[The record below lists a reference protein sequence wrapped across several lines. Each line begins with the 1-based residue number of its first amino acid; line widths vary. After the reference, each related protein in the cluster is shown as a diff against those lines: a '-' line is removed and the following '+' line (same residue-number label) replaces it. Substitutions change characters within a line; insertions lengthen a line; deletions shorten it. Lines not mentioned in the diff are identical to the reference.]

1 MQGRAKLFLTGGKAG
16 GLLVTFPA
24 GIDYEYKAIDQ
35 DSLKTSR
42 HMTEEEIIAEHE
54 IIEAAKKDARQF
66 SQVYDRYFDGIFE
79 FIFRRTGDEEL
90 ADDLCSQTFFR
101 ALENLKRYESR
112 GLPFSAWLYK
122 IATNEVNKHFN
133 KTKRNR
139 VFSLEEERVKELMD
153 VEEDEFSQEQVD
165 LLKNTLKELPTS
177 TVEILELRFF
187 EERSFKEIAYIL
199 NIGESGAKMRLYRA
213 VEKLRKHFSINWKE

>member
-1 MQGRAKLFLTGGKAG
+1 
-16 GLLVTFPA
+16 
-24 GIDYEYKAIDQ
+24 
-35 DSLKTSR
+35 
-42 HMTEEEIIAEHE
+42 MTEEEITAEHV

-66 SQVYDRYFDGIFE
+66 SEVYDRYFDGIFE
-79 FIFRRTGDEEL
+79 FIFRRTEDEEL

-101 ALENLKRYESR
+101 ALDNLKKYEYR

-139 VFSLEEERVKELMD
+139 VFSLEEQRVRELME
-153 VEEDEFSQEQVD
+153 VEEEEFSQEQLD
-165 LLKNTLKELPTS
+165 LLKDTLNELPTS

-187 EERSFKEIAYIL
+187 EGRSFKEIAYIL

>member
-1 MQGRAKLFLTGGKAG
+1 
-16 GLLVTFPA
+16 
-24 GIDYEYKAIDQ
+24 
-35 DSLKTSR
+35 
-42 HMTEEEIIAEHE
+42 MTEEEIAAEQQ
-54 IIEAAKKDARQF
+54 IIEASKKNVREF
-66 SQVYDRYFDGIFE
+66 SKIYDRYFDGIFE
-79 FIFRRTGDEEL
+79 FIYRRTDDEEL

-101 ALENLKRYESR
+101 ALENLKKYEFR

-139 VFSLEEERVKELMD
+139 VFSLEEERVKELME
-153 VEEDEFSQEQVD
+153 VNEDGFSQEQID
-165 LLKNTLKELPTS
+165 LLKNTLNELPTS

-187 EERSFKEIAYIL
+187 EGRSFKEIAYIL

-213 VEKLRKHFSINWKE
+213 VEKLKKHFSINWNE